1 MTDRKKWKRSL
12 ALFMLMALTFLAIS
26 GCQNGGAGD
35 GSKNAGSGDKNSD
48 TAKGRY
54 IEEDMELPL
63 EDGEEILNLTKS
75 KDGNPVL
82 FTQASDMQVKRYE
95 YNKTQ
100 WSQTSLDW
108 FNGLSKSE
116 EIYLQAAKED
126 SDGTQLVEW
135 LDEEG
140 LTHIAR
146 GGEGKGAEEL
156 TIPYLTRQTEF
167 GYPII
172 TEIVID
178 GAGNYWLQEPYE
190 AKTVVV
196 DRETLEVRE
205 EIDIIQNFNMSQHL
219 IFPGEGKMAVNTEEN
234 IYTIFDENREIE
246 GTLSMKTTPAN
257 MFAICGDE
265 EHWYVVSEEGITRFT
280 VGNDIREVIMDGS
293 MGAMGSTTNAAV
305 NVVRGNEED
314 FYVLYAQEK
323 VSTKSLKHYVYDSGA
338 AAVPGQT
345 LRVFGLSDNDTIREA
360 ALGFQKKYPDV
371 KVEFTTSGKKAGEVT
386 SDDIRTLN
394 TELLSGNGA
403 DVLLL
408 DGLPVD
414 AYIEKGILADL
425 SDTAK
430 DLMEENDY
438 LENMLKNT
446 AEKDGKIY
454 GLPAKFHVPV
464 IYGGEESKKALESL
478 ESLKAF
484 LEADPAASVFGI
496 ADRSYIRDFL
506 FELYQDEIFGEDGKV
521 NQENLANLLELE
533 EKIAANSKA
542 ALFDEELEN
551 GGSDY
556 ARDPFSNFGAE
567 AIINHPEGAATAAI
581 SSISSMMIPYT
592 VMRQQNLTSDTIQG
606 IYLPKGI
613 VGINKNTSQP
623 ETADN
628 FVKYLFSE
636 EVQGAQLDDGFP
648 VLKPALADRK
658 NEVSSK
664 YADSYYMTSSWN
676 FEGEEI
682 VLEAGYPTL
691 EEVEDLIQK
700 CESLTTPSEQ
710 NRVIW
715 NLYQEE
721 ADQFMRGTIDAATAA
736 RNVAQKVDTYL
747 AE

>member
-1 MTDRKKWKRSL
+1 MTGRKKWKRPL
-12 ALFMLMALTFLAIS
+12 ALFMLMVWTFLTLF

-35 GSKNAGSGDKNSD
+35 GGKNAGSGDKNAD

-63 EDGEEILNLTKS
+63 QDGEEILNLIKS

-82 FTQASDMQVKRYE
+82 FAQANDTQVKRYE
-95 YNKTQ
+95 YDGKQ
-100 WSQTSLDW
+100 WNQASLDW
-108 FNGLSKSE
+108 FTGSDGGE
-116 EIYLQAAKED
+116 EIFLMEVQED
-126 SDGTQLVEW
+126 SDGMQYVRWIKE
-135 LDEEG
+135 DAV
-140 LTHIAR
+140 THITK
-146 GGEGKGAEEL
+146 GGEGKEAEEL
-156 TIPYLTRQTEF
+156 AIPYLTQQTEYGPPLVTGF
-167 GYPII
+167 
-172 TEIVID
+172 EID
-178 GAGNYWLQEPYE
+178 GAGNYWLHE
-190 AKTVVV
+190 AYASKAVVI
-196 DRETLEVRE
+196 DRETMEVAE
-205 EIDIIQNFNMSQHL
+205 EINTPQILNMSQHL
-219 IFPGEGKMAVNTEEN
+219 LFPGEGTMAVNTEEN
-234 IYTIFDENREIE
+234 VYTVYDESREVKGSLPIKITGE
-246 GTLSMKTTPAN
+246 Y
-257 MFAICGDE
+257 AICGDKD
-265 EHWYVVSEEGITRFT
+265 HWYVISEEGITRFT
-280 VGNDIREVIMDGS
+280 VGNDIREVLMDGS
-293 MGAMGSTTNAAV
+293 MGAMGSAANSAV
-305 NVVRGNEED
+305 NAMRGNEED
-314 FYVLYAQEK
+314 FYVLYSQDKISAH
-323 VSTKSLKHYVYDSGA
+323 SLKHYIYDPDA
-338 AAVPGQT
+338 ASAPEKT

-360 ALGFQKKYPDV
+360 AMGFQKKYPDV
-371 KVEFTTSGKKAGEVT
+371 KVEFTTSGKQAGEVT

-414 AYIEKGILADL
+414 AYIEKGILKDL
-425 SDTAK
+425 SDTAQE
-430 DLMEENDY
+430 LMEEKDY

-454 GLPAKFHVPV
+454 GLPVKFYVPV

-484 LEADPAASVFGI
+484 LEADPSASVFGI
-496 ADRSYIRDFL
+496 ADRLYIRDFL

-521 NQENLANLLELE
+521 NQENLAELLELA
-533 EKIAANSKA
+533 EKIAINAKA

-567 AIINHPEGAATAAI
+567 GIINYPEGAATAAI

-592 VMRQQNLTSDTIQG
+592 VMRLQNLTPDTIQG

-613 VGINKNTSQP
+613 VGVNRNTSQP
-623 ETADN
+623 EIAND

-648 VLKPALADRK
+648 VLKSALSDKK
-658 NEVSSK
+658 NEVGSE
-664 YADSYYMTSSWN
+664 YADSYYMMSSWN
-676 FEGEEI
+676 FEGEEPI
-682 VLEAGYPTL
+682 ELEAGYPTL

-700 CESLTTPSEQ
+700 CDSLTTPSEQ

-721 ADQFMRGTIDAATAA
+721 ADQFMKGLIDAAEAA
-736 RNVAQKVDTYL
+736 ENVARKVDTYL